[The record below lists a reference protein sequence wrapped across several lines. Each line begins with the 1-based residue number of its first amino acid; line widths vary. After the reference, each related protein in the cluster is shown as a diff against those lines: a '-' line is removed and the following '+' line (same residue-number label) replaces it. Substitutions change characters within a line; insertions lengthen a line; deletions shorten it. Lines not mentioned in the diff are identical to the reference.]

1 MKKTI
6 LELKEERL
14 AYQEELNTLISNAET
29 EKREMNEAENARM
42 AELRS
47 LMDKVDEQIK
57 AQEAENQQLA
67 SKCNNK
73 TKTKKRMKLT
83 TLINKVIE
91 GRAFTE
97 DEQKYIQEA
106 RAEMGKSGI
115 NSVGQIAVRTV
126 INASNATQG
135 QETVAEDKLPL
146 DISARNALVAS
157 QMGATYLSNL
167 VGDVSL
173 PKYNGSSVTWK
184 GETAPAEDGEG
195 AFSEIVLKPHRLT
208 AKVTVSKQFLAQNSD
223 DVEAALI
230 RDINAAIAEKLDA
243 TIFAGV
249 SGVTDAPKPISNTT
263 GIVAKEIS
271 TTAAYADVLAME
283 QAVEE
288 ANGNTNEI
296 AFVCSPSVKFAYKGT
311 QLGNA
316 LPFMYANDEI
326 DGYPAYVSN
335 SVKKNDVYCLVP
347 RDLYIGEWGGLD
359 ITVDNLTKADEG
371 CVRLII
377 NGYYDFAYKSKKIAK
392 TSYTA

>member
-1 MKKTI
+1 MTI
-6 LELKEERL
+6 LELKEQRL
-14 AYQEELNTLISNAET
+14 GYQQELNSLIQNAET
-29 EKREMNEAENARM
+29 EKRELNETENSRM

-47 LMDKVDEQIK
+47 LMDKLDEQIK

-67 SKCNNK
+67 RKCNNK

-83 TLINKVIE
+83 SLINKVIE

-97 DEQKYIQEA
+97 DEAKYIQEA

-115 NSVGQIAVRTV
+115 NPVGQIAVRT
-126 INASNATQG
+126 INASTATQG

-173 PKYNGSSVTWK
+173 PKYNGTSVTWK
-184 GETAPAEDGEG
+184 GETAPAEEGEG
-195 AFSEIVLKPHRLT
+195 AFSEIILKPHRLT

-230 RDINAAIAEKLDA
+230 RDINAAVAEKLDS

-249 SGVTDAPKPISNTT
+249 SGVTDAPKPISNTE
-263 GIVAKEIS
+263 GIVAKEIA
-271 TTAAYADVLAME
+271 TTASYADVLAME

-296 AFVCSPSVKFAYKGT
+296 AFVCSPSVKFTFKGT
-311 QLGNA
+311 QLGNG

-326 DGYPAYVSN
+326 DGYPAFVSN

-359 ITVDNLTKADEG
+359 ITVDNVTKADEG